1 LVAYI
6 FRRKTL
12 EGAERTMEKLCAKL
26 EVVTHKEIHYSPTDE
41 DYEQWKQKIIEERK
55 GEGKKPAVILDYQEL
70 IL

>member
-1 LVAYI
+1 
-6 FRRKTL
+6 
-12 EGAERTMEKLCAKL
+12 MEKLCAKL

-55 GEGKKPAVILDYQEL
+55 GEGKKPAIILDYQEL